1 VRSRSAFTPRG
12 VIMSRF
18 LAPLGFLLGAAWVAY
33 LFFLCS

>member
-1 VRSRSAFTPRG
+1 VRFTEPPTPRG

-18 LAPLGFLLGAAWVAY
+18 LAPVGFVLGAAWVAY